1 MAERIHAVT
10 MPRWGMVMTEGQV
23 SGWLAGEGSE
33 VRTGQEVVEIE
44 TTKITNVMEAVA
56 GGVLRRQVVPPGTV
70 APCGAIIGVIAAP
83 DVTESEIDAFVAEFQ
98 SRFAT
103 RAEAEGSGPRS
114 RIVEA
119 GAHRLNVL
127 SLGEGDGT
135 PVVLVHGYGGDLSS
149 WMFNQAELAQGRAV
163 HALDLPAHGGSPIVD
178 VSGGPRQL
186 AGAVLALL
194 DALEIKRAHL
204 VGHSLGGAI
213 GLIMAGRHA
222 DRLASLTLIA
232 PGGIGP
238 EISTEFLRGFA
249 AAEKRKEMKEV
260 LGLLLADPEQVSRD
274 MVAASL
280 KYKRLDGVPEALE
293 TLLASMLD
301 GDRQK
306 TGLREVLTSTKVPT
320 QVIWGMED
328 KIIPAAQAKGLP
340 AQVAVHLLPNVGHMP
355 QMEAATE
362 INRLITEHVARN
374 GG

>member
-1 MAERIHAVT
+1 MTERIHAVT

-23 SGWLAGEGSE
+23 SGWLAAEGAA
-33 VRTGQEVVEIE
+33 VRSGQEVVEIE
-44 TTKITNVMEAVA
+44 TTKITNVMEAA
-56 GGVLRRQVVPPGTV
+56 ASGVLRRQVVPPGTV

-83 DVTESEIDAFVAEFQ
+83 NVPDAEIDAFVAEFQ

-103 RAEAEGSGPRS
+103 SAEAESVGPKS

-135 PVVLVHGYGGDLSS
+135 PILLVHGYGGDLSS
-149 WMFNQAELAQGRAV
+149 WMFNQAELAQGRVV

-178 VSGGPRQL
+178 VSGGPRQF
-186 AGAVLALL
+186 AGAVVALL
-194 DALEIKRAHL
+194 DALQIPKVHL

-213 GLIMAGRHA
+213 GLIIAGRHA
-222 DRLASLTLIA
+222 DRLASLMLIA

-238 EISTEFLRGFA
+238 EISTDFLRGFA
-249 AAEKRKEMKEV
+249 TAEKRKEMKDV
-260 LGLLLADPEQVSRD
+260 LGLLLAHPEQVSRE

-280 KYKRLDGVPEALE
+280 KYKRLDGVPDALQA
-293 TLLASMLD
+293 LLASMLD

-306 TGLREVLTSTKVPT
+306 TGLREVLTGTKVPT
-320 QVIWGMED
+320 QVIWGAED
-328 KIIPAAQAKGLP
+328 KIIPAVQAQGLP
-340 AQVAVHLLPNVGHMP
+340 AQIKVYMLPNVGHMP
-355 QMEAATE
+355 MMEAAAE
-362 INRLITEHVARN
+362 VNRLISEHVARN